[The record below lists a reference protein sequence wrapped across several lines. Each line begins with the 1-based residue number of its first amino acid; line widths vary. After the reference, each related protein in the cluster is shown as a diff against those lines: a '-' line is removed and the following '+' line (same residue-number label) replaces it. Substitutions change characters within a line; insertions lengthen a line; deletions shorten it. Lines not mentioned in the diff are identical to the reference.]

1 MITDTIEVMEAG
13 GDAIIVDIIRHDAD
27 NPEDEERHAVIE
39 EVIIG
44 DRLIEEKLNRSD
56 MIARH
61 QVHSFRKLLNKD
73 YDIWKYVFEK

>member
-1 MITDTIEVMEAG
+1 MITDAIEVMEAG
-13 GDAIIVDIIRHDAD
+13 GDAIIVDIVRHAVD

-56 MIARH
+56 MITRH
-61 QVHSFRKLLNKD
+61 QGAFIQKIV
-73 YDIWKYVFEK
+73 